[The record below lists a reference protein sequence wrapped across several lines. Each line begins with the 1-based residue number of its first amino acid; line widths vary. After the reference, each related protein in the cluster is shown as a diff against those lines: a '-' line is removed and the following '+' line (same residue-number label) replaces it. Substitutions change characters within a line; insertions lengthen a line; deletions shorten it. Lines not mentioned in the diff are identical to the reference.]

1 VPVRPKKRRLI
12 MPLPS
17 GAGMPGAAGAA
28 HVEHDDEVPVA
39 ACDEMDLDTK
49 PSGA

>member
-1 VPVRPKKRRLI
+1 
-12 MPLPS
+12 MPMPS

-39 ACDEMDLDTK
+39 AIEKADQGYCR
-49 PSGA
+49 GAG